1 MLFNER
7 SLPKLI
13 IITPLLLVAIITTF
27 ITSFYSERIESFVQ
41 EDSQSLIKEYIQ
53 TQKTKSESLVK
64 QLILMFDYTHSKI
77 EQNIKL
83 KLKER
88 VDLAH
93 SSATFI
99 YNKYHEKEASWIIKE
114 RIVDAL
120 SQMIYYR
127 KNYVWITDYEANN
140 ILSDNKELQG
150 RNLSTFKDADGRNI
164 ILEEIQKVRHDKEGY
179 ITTRFRKGD
188 SKQIMFVKDF
198 GHYDWFFG
206 MGLHINYALNELKS
220 RLLAMVQ
227 SYPVEANSFLAIF
240 DKREMIYANH
250 MPDKAFEKRL
260 FERSIASYQ
269 GKPLWINVDI
279 NGTMYYLDYYAP
291 FGWYVVHGFSNTYFQ
306 EGLQKRKE
314 LFEAEIDQEVN
325 YITYASVVMGVLVA
339 LLSLIFSKRIVDIF
353 RAYRERVAS
362 KEEALKALNASLEE
376 RVHKEVEAHQAKD
389 KMMVQQAKM
398 AAMGDMLSMI
408 AHQWRQPLNQMSY
421 IFMNIEGA
429 YEYNELTKEYLDEK
443 LKEGTNLLEFMSHTI
458 DDFRDFFKPDKAR
471 EMHHIDEVMQ
481 SAISLIQKSLDIH
494 NITLKRS
501 FTCSSEL
508 LVYRNELVQVLLN
521 ILSNAKDALI
531 EREVQEP
538 LIFVELR
545 ESQEGVIIDISDNAG
560 GVAIEDEKKIFD
572 PYFTT
577 KSAAQGTGLGLYM
590 AKMILTEHLDASLT
604 LINSEHGA
612 TFEIKFKHP
621 HKD

>member
-13 IITPLLLVAIITTF
+13 IITPLLLVAMITIF
-27 ITSFYSERIESFVQ
+27 ITSFYSQRIESFVQ
-41 EDSQSLIKEYIQ
+41 EDSQTLIKEYIQ
-53 TQKTKSESLVK
+53 TQKTKSEGLVK
-64 QLILMFDYTHSKI
+64 QLLLLFDYTHSKI
-77 EQNIKL
+77 EQNLKL
-83 KLKER
+83 ELKER
-88 VDLAH
+88 VDLAYN
-93 SSATFI
+93 SATYI
-99 YNKYHEKEASWIIKE
+99 YNKYHKKEASWLIKE
-114 RIVDAL
+114 RIIDAL
-120 SQMIYYR
+120 SQMIYHR
-127 KNYVWITDYEANN
+127 KNYVWITDFEANN
-140 ILSDNKELQG
+140 ILADNKELQG
-150 RNLSTFKDADGRNI
+150 RNLTNYKDADGRNI
-164 ILEEIQKVRHDKEGY
+164 ILEEIQKVRKYKEGY
-179 ITTRFRKGD
+179 IPTRFRKGD
-188 SKQIMFVKDF
+188 GQQILFVKDF

-206 MGLHINYALNELKS
+206 MGLHVNYALNELKS

-227 SYPVEANSFLAIF
+227 SYPIEPNSFMAIF
-240 DKREMIYANH
+240 DKREMIYSSH

-291 FGWYVVHGFSNTYFQ
+291 FGWYVLHGFSNSYFQ
-306 EGLQKRKE
+306 EGMLKRQNK
-314 LFEAEIDQEVN
+314 FEEEIAQEID
-325 YITYASVVMGVLVA
+325 YITYSAIVMGLLVA

-353 RAYRERVAS
+353 SDYRDRVAS
-362 KEEALKALNASLEE
+362 KEKALKALNASLGE
-376 RVHKEVEAHQAKD
+376 RVVQEVKAHQAKD

-429 YEYNELTKEYLDEK
+429 YEYNELTQTYLDEK

-471 EMHHIDEVMQ
+471 EMHRIDEVMQ
-481 SAISLIQKSLDIH
+481 SAISLIQKSLEIH
-494 NITLKRS
+494 NITLERS
-501 FTCSSEL
+501 FTCKSEL

-521 ILSNAKDALI
+521 ILSNAKDVLI
-531 EREVQEP
+531 ERKIEEP

-545 ESQEGVIIDISDNAG
+545 ESEEGVIIDISDNGG
-560 GVAIEDEKKIFD
+560 GVAKEHEQKIFD

-577 KSAAQGTGLGLYM
+577 KSATQGTGLGLYM
-590 AKMILTEHLDASLT
+590 AKMILTEHLDATLT
-604 LINSEHGA
+604 LINSEYGA
-612 TFEIKFKHP
+612 TFEIRFNPP
-621 HKD
+621 HTD